1 MNNQIYLDNA
11 ATTKVAPEVF
21 EVVKKY
27 SEELYGNAGSLHT
40 LGQKSKNAIIE
51 AKDVLK
57 TKLGAQSGNVIFT
70 GCGTE
75 ANNLAVKGIVL
86 SLPLEQ
92 KRHLIISEIEH
103 DCILNASKWLS
114 QLGINVDV
122 TYLSVDKQGLID
134 PQDVKNSLR
143 PETVLVSV
151 MHANNEIGT
160 IEPIAEIGKICRENK
175 VLFHTDASQSFTK
188 VPLNIEEDYVD
199 LVTINAHKIH
209 GPKGIAALYVKENI
223 NLTPLLHGGGQEK
236 GFRSGTENI
245 PGIMGFATAVSLH
258 TESDIIN
265 MTNLRD
271 NFIKQTLSEIPNTS
285 LNGHPT
291 LRLCNNIN
299 ISFEGINAPS
309 LVLMLDSYGISAS
322 VSSACNS
329 LSLEPS
335 HVARA
340 IRGTSAKMDT
350 IRFSLS
356 KYTTEAELSFTFD
369 KLKQTVESLRK

>member
-1 MNNQIYLDNA
+1 M
-11 ATTKVAPEVF
+11 V
-21 EVVKKY
+21 
-27 SEELYGNAGSLHT
+27 
-40 LGQKSKNAIIE
+40 QK
-51 AKDVLK
+51 
-57 TKLGAQSGNVIFT
+57 
-70 GCGTE
+70 
-75 ANNLAVKGIVL
+75 
-86 SLPLEQ
+86 
-92 KRHLIISEIEH
+92 
-103 DCILNASKWLS
+103 AS
-114 QLGINVDV
+114 
-122 TYLSVDKQGLID
+122 
-134 PQDVKNSLR
+134 P
-143 PETVLVSV
+143 P
-151 MHANNEIGT
+151 
-160 IEPIAEIGKICRENK
+160 
-175 VLFHTDASQSFTK
+175 F
-188 VPLNIEEDYVD
+188 
-199 LVTINAHKIH
+199 
-209 GPKGIAALYVKENI
+209 YVKENI

-245 PGIMGFATAVSLH
+245 PGIMGFATAVNLH
-258 TESDIIN
+258 TKSDILN

-271 NFIKQTLSEIPNTS
+271 NFIKQILSEIPNTS

-369 KLKQTVESLRK
+369 KLKQIVESLRK